1 MEALVGGLD
10 IGSRTI
16 KAVILQGPEVIGRS
30 IASTGSDPVARA
42 GGVLRDACAQAGVEL
57 DELCRVV
64 GTGYGRSALSVC
76 TSTVTEISCHATAN
90 YHANSAVRTVLDMGG
105 QDCKVT
111 RCDQQGRVS
120 AFVMNDK
127 CAAGTGRYLEKVAR
141 TLEIPIEELGER
153 SLLAIERPAPITRFC
168 PIFVQQEIVRLLRTG
183 NYAVNEI
190 LAGACDSVV
199 DRIVELVHKIGVEE
213 QFAISG
219 GIAQNAGIVTRV
231 ERKLRVR
238 AYVAER
244 PQMMGALGAALL
256 ARKSYLKAA

>member
-1 MEALVGGLD
+1 MEPLVGGLD
-10 IGSRTI
+10 IGSRSI
-16 KAVILQGPEVIGRS
+16 KVVVLRGMEVVGLAL
-30 IASTGSDPVARA
+30 ASTGSDPVSRA
-42 GGVLRDACAQAGVEL
+42 GGVLREACGRAGVEL
-57 DELCRVV
+57 EALTRVV

-90 YHANSAVRTVLDMGG
+90 HHTNNAVRTVLDMGG
-105 QDCKVT
+105 QDCKVI
-111 RCDQQGRVS
+111 RCDQQGRVL

-141 TLEIPIEELGER
+141 TLEIPIDELGER

-168 PIFVQQEIVRLLRTG
+168 PIFVQQEIVHLLRTG
-183 NYAVNEI
+183 GYAVNEI

-199 DRIVELVHKIGVEE
+199 DYIVKLVHRIGVEGA
-213 QFAISG
+213 FAISG

-231 ERKLRVR
+231 ERKLKVR
-238 AYVAER
+238 AYLAEH

-256 ARKSYLKAA
+256 ARKNYLKEK